1 MTEGSLVGEKSPRIE
16 SLVDAI
22 FGASSLE
29 EEEGERKGT
38 KCGKSLGSEMGFEE
52 PSVSVEVD
60 MVGPTRSYSDEMDE
74 EVNFFV
80 RHLVAAT
87 YARRMLRS

>member
-1 MTEGSLVGEKSPRIE
+1 MGEKNPRIE
-16 SLVDAI
+16 SLVDVI

-38 KCGKSLGSEMGFEE
+38 ECGKSSGSEMGFEE
-52 PSVSVEVD
+52 PSVSLEAY
-60 MVGPTRSYSDEMDE
+60 MVGPTRSYGEEMDE

-80 RHLVAAT
+80 RHLTAAT